1 MIEII
6 MKGNSV
12 HVPLFVTSV
21 SLLSGLEKVGT
32 HRYTPSFNELFDSS
46 EYWIS
51 EEIPYPFQDIHFI
64 FQILT
69 VLNLQNELRKHGGCP
84 WSRLHADKAPVQMNS
99 TKSYQNLIK
108 AEDLKFVILLWED
121 RKRKPKQERLYRG
134 VSLSKLLLS
143 ESLQEKLANN
153 GMLIWE
159 VSPHL
164 DTSLLLTHR
173 SHWTASTVL

>member
-1 MIEII
+1 
-6 MKGNSV
+6 
-12 HVPLFVTSV
+12 
-21 SLLSGLEKVGT
+21 
-32 HRYTPSFNELFDSS
+32 
-46 EYWIS
+46 
-51 EEIPYPFQDIHFI
+51 
-64 FQILT
+64 
-69 VLNLQNELRKHGGCP
+69 
-84 WSRLHADKAPVQMNS
+84 MNS

-108 AEDLKFVILLWED
+108 AEDLKFVILLLED

-173 SHWTASTVL
+173 SH